1 MLLLCFESDFCGPP
15 PRPGQS
21 CCCGPNTPAQGR
33 TGRQGKART
42 AGGDSQHAPSPG
54 PGSQAKGGGVKRGPA
69 AATRRRPAAR
79 QPGSG
84 GEIPSVLGSQANGSA
99 PPTQSF
105 ARIRNGK
112 NRQSGGVKRGPA
124 AATRRRPAARQPGSG
139 GEIPSV
145 LGSQANGSAP
155 PTQSFARIRNGK
167 NRQNGSTRKSATK
180 RKAHRV
186 PPEIVNLIN
195 TGFRFSGK
203 FQGLIYRCR
212 AGKQQVFR
220 SCQLN

>member
-21 CCCGPNTPAQGR
+21 CGGGPNTPAQGR

-54 PGSQAKGGGVKRGPA
+54 PGSQAKG
-69 AATRRRPAAR
+69 
-79 QPGSG
+79 
-84 GEIPSVLGSQANGSA
+84 
-99 PPTQSF
+99 
-105 ARIRNGK
+105 
-112 NRQSGGVKRGPA
+112 GGVKRGPA

>member
-15 PRPGQS
+15 PRPGLG
-21 CCCGPNTPAQGR
+21 CGGGPITPAQAR
-33 TGRQGKART
+33 DSRQAKART
-42 AGGDSQHAPSPG
+42 EGGDSRRAPSPG
-54 PGSQAKGGGVKRGPA
+54 PGTQAKGGGVKRGPA

-105 ARIRNGK
+105 ARIRND
-112 NRQSGGVKRGPA
+112 
-124 AATRRRPAARQPGSG
+124 
-139 GEIPSV
+139 
-145 LGSQANGSAP
+145 
-155 PTQSFARIRNGK
+155 K
-167 NRQNGSTRKSATK
+167 NRQNGPTRKSATK
-180 RKAHRV
+180 RRAYRV